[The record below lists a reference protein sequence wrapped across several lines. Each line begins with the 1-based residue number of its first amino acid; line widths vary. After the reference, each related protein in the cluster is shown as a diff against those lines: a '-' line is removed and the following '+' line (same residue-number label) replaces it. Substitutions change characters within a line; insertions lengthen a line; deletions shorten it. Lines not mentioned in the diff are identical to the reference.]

1 MIDDDSNNKML
12 TTSDNP
18 YNPHDD
24 YDAWMQWDQANGYF
38 TAEYIARLS
47 NPNVDYEDD
56 EIAMQELLN
65 DIINVNITG
74 NYVLI

>member
-1 MIDDDSNNKML
+1 MDKML

-18 YNPHDD
+18 YNPHED
-24 YDAWMQWDQANGYF
+24 YEAWMNWDQEHGYF